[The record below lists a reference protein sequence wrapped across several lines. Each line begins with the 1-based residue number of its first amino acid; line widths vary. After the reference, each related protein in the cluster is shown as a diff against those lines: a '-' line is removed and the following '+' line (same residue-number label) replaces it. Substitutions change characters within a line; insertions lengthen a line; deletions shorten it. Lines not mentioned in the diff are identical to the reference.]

1 MNSHPIRTA
10 VLVVVLWGQ
19 QLEHHMAAAA
29 ELKVQVERAAHLA
42 GVLRLTELRV
52 RHSQA
57 EIATMRAA
65 AVAAA
70 GSVAVAEQISV
81 PVRYGADTAAAVDR
95 VM

>member
-1 MNSHPIRTA
+1 MA
-10 VLVVVLWGQ
+10 VPVVVLWGQ

-65 AVAAA
+65 AVAVA
-70 GSVAVAEQISV
+70 GLAVAAEQISAR
-81 PVRYGADTAAAVDR
+81 VRCGADTAAAVDQA
-95 VM
+95 M

>member
-1 MNSHPIRTA
+1 MA
-10 VLVVVLWGQ
+10 VPVVVLWAQ

-70 GSVAVAEQISV
+70 GLAAAAEQISA
-81 PVRYGADTAAAVDR
+81 PVRYGADTAAAVDQA
-95 VM
+95 M